1 MPILTRAGCNQ
12 GACHGANA
20 GKGGFHLSLLGYDPE
35 SDYLALTRF
44 VGARRI
50 SPSQPDNSLM
60 LRKATGQMPHG
71 GGKRFA
77 VDTAEYHTLRDW
89 IAAGARPPILEGANA
104 EPHVARL
111 NVTPAQRTLQMGGQ
125 QQIRVEALFSDG
137 MKRDVT
143 AQTLF
148 SSADGAILSV
158 TRDGMATVVGPGEG
172 AVVIRYSGVFTTARV
187 VAPFARA
194 RTQVPASG
202 AIDGAINSK
211 AAALGLALSPRCGD
225 SEFLRRTTLD
235 VTGRLPK
242 PETVRAFLADT
253 DPQKRAKLADR
264 LLASPDYIDFWTLK
278 WGDLLRNSKRALGKN
293 GMTAFHRWI
302 RQSVADNKAW
312 DIMTREILTAQG
324 SVLENGAANFYRT
337 GLETENDAILPPED
351 IGETVAQTYL
361 GVRLQCARCHNHP
374 FEKWT
379 QNQFYQLAGYF
390 GRLQSTPGKAESEKI
405 IANRTWGEVLHPRT
419 GAAMRPA
426 PLDGPALAVDFK
438 GDRRQSLTDWM
449 TAPENPFF
457 ASVIVNRVWKH
468 YMGRGLVE
476 PVDDFRVTNPAV
488 NEPLMAYLASDL
500 RAHHYD
506 LKHLMREI
514 LCSEAYNRQSQTQPG
529 NERDNRYYSH
539 FLVKRMSAE
548 QLLDALNDV
557 TGETETF
564 EGYAQGTRATQLM
577 DTSVGSFFLD
587 AFGRPP
593 RQTTCECERDSEIGV
608 TQTLHLMNNP
618 LVQAKLTSQTGR
630 IAALLKARVEPGALV
645 EELFL
650 SALSRLPT
658 EQERTRSVNWLTTSP
673 NREQAA
679 QDLLWAIL
687 NTKEFVFN
695 H

>member
-1 MPILTRAGCNQ
+1 MPVLTRAGCNQ

-77 VDTAEYHTLRDW
+77 IDTAEYRTLREW
-89 IAAGARPPILEGANA
+89 IASGARPPILEGANA
-104 EPHVARL
+104 EPRVTRL

-125 QQIRVEALFSDG
+125 QQIRVEALFTDG

-143 AQTLF
+143 PQTLF

-158 TRDGMATVVGPGEG
+158 TRDGIATVVGPGEG

-194 RTQVPASG
+194 RTFVPASND
-202 AIDGAINSK
+202 IDSAINSK
-211 AAALGLALSPRCGD
+211 AAALGLTLSPRCGD
-225 SEFLRRTTLD
+225 GEFLRRATLD

-242 PETVRAFLADT
+242 TETVRAFLVDT
-253 DPQKRAKLADR
+253 DSQKREKLADR
-264 LLASPDYIDFWTLK
+264 LLASPEYVDFWTLK

-293 GMTAFHRWI
+293 GMTAFHKWI
-302 RQSVADNKAW
+302 RQSVADNKPW
-312 DIMTREILTAQG
+312 DTMTREVLTAQG

-379 QNQFYQLAGYF
+379 QNQFYQLAGFF
-390 GRLQSTPGKAESEKI
+390 GRLQSTPGKAEGEKI
-405 IANRTWGEVLHPRT
+405 IGNRTWGEVTHPRT

-426 PLDGPALAVDFK
+426 ALDGPALAANFR

-449 TAPENPFF
+449 TAPDNPFF

-488 NEPLMAYLASDL
+488 NESLLACLTSDL

-514 LCSEAYNRQSQTQPG
+514 LCSEAYGRQSQTQPG

-539 FLVKRMSAE
+539 FLVKRLSAE

-557 TGETETF
+557 TGEAETF

-593 RQTTCECERDSEIGV
+593 RQTTCECERGSEIGV

-630 IAALLKARVEPGALV
+630 IAALLKAKVEPGAFV

-658 EQERTRSVNWLTTSP
+658 EQERTRSINWITASS